1 MQLNRALELFE
12 LAAEHGFSEADNN
25 LGLLYMQGTE
35 PGVAQNL
42 TKAMQHFRY
51 GEGADLTSSM
61 YYLGWMHLSGW
72 GTPKNCTEG
81 VLRLKKVAERGP
93 CTELSPCKY
102 LCYASSIMWSKPQTI
117 ALTLSFACRSSGIL
131 AQMALRRLTVAI

>member
-1 MQLNRALELFE
+1 MKYAVKRNVTRALELFE

-25 LGLLYMQGTE
+25 LGLLYLQGRE
-35 PGVAQNL
+35 HGIKRNF
-42 TKAMQHFRY
+42 TKALLHFQY

-72 GTPKNCTEG
+72 GTPQNCTEG

-93 CTELSPCKY
+93 CADLCPCK
-102 LCYASSIMWSKPQTI
+102 
-117 ALTLSFACRSSGIL
+117 
-131 AQMALRRLTVAI
+131 